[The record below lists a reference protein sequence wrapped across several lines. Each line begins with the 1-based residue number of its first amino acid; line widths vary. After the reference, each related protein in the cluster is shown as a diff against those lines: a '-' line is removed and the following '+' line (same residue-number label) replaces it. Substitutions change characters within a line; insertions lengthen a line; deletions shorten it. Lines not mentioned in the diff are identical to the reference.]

1 MRMFGAVLVF
11 ILSLYLSEANPGPS
25 RPEKVGPG
33 SFRSD
38 KVDPG
43 FLDRLSRQLKGS
55 DNSLSVELVGA
66 LQSWATS
73 LG

>member
-1 MRMFGAVLVF
+1 MFVAVLVL
-11 ILSLYLSEANPGPS
+11 ILSLNLSKASPGPS
-25 RPEKVGPG
+25 RSEKVDPG
-33 SFRSD
+33 SFRLD
-38 KVDPG
+38 KVGPG
-43 FLDRLSRQLKGS
+43 FLDRLSRQLKES